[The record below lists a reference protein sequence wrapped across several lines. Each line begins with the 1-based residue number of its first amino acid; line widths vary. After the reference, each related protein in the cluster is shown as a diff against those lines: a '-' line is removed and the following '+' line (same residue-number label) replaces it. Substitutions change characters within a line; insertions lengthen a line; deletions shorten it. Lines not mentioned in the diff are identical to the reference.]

1 MAIARKILF
10 SLLFISIFSF
20 FISVAIYIS
29 LIYKPENLI
38 FLANKYFHD
47 DLIIEYE
54 KADSNKDLLSP
65 GFNFKRILVKDFENK
80 IILEAD
86 NIGIGIN
93 LVKSFTE
100 KHVNLTFLDL
110 QNFLYINEQDR
121 NYKTN
126 LKLIIDETDI
136 KSETFNFQASNT
148 LIEIKNGNISII
160 NRNGKLN
167 NIIFND
173 LNILNKHNSNKIFY
187 SAIFNLDEKIIDDN
201 NFINLE
207 SISDYEIDLEVHSKG
222 YFDTSL
228 KNLENLNK
236 YIFKK
241 SSFITNTEYPIKN
254 IELVLNTNIDKEV
267 TGIFTASI
275 PDQDIK
281 GSILFKN
288 ENLTIRSGL
297 KFNMNQIVNYDQ
309 YLKLNGLEEFRGVLN
324 INNDIVSLDL
334 ESDLSNTSI
343 TSVID
348 DLNKDKGTNLKTTIN
363 IRDLSNPTYLIKNS
377 NVKSYIGLNNSGYFS
392 LGNNYDKEIQQLDY
406 REGFHIFLSLN
417 RLDTNKI
424 SFSNQANKLSGLVSI
439 KSKIKEL
446 NFFENTYNDQE
457 FEINF
462 KGNNIDATFSGKD
475 LNGII
480 KVDETGFMR
489 IDVFDTKFEFKG
501 LDIVES
507 QSNFDIEDIN
517 LRFVGK
523 NIQTYDDLFQDIDFY
538 LLRNEKITTIDNIN
552 VSSKNLNIGPYDR
565 NEKAYISYNRM
576 NDMYKVR
583 GSYKIN
589 NENTPLKALIDYDFE
604 YLSTN
609 LNIQW
614 TSIEQ
619 LKNVEGRIDFLLKDF
634 KSDTS
639 LGDSAFLRAL
649 KIFNL
654 NAIIENINNEADITS
669 SNLYINRAEGNF
681 YVGQNR
687 ALISNPI
694 KIETSEAKM
703 KWRGDIFKNSEGL
716 LENLNLDLEMRLKV
730 SENIPWYA
738 AIFGGIPALAGGIV
752 FENIFDE
759 RLDDVSTFKFKVTG
773 SIEEPSIER
782 ID

>member
-201 NFINLE
+201 DFINLE

>member
-222 YFDTSL
+222 YCDTSL

-614 TSIEQ
+614 ISIEQ

>member
-10 SLLFISIFSF
+10 SLFFISIFSF

-38 FLANKYFHD
+38 FLANKYFYD

-65 GFNFKRILVKDFENK
+65 GFNFEGILVKDFENK

-93 LVKSFTE
+93 LVKTFTE
-100 KHVNLTFLDL
+100 KHINLTFLDL
-110 QNFLYINEQDR
+110 QNFLYTNEQDR
-121 NYKTN
+121 DYKTN
-126 LKLIIDETDI
+126 LKLTIDETDI
-136 KSETFNFQASNT
+136 KSETFAFKASNT
-148 LIEIKNGNISII
+148 LIEIQNGNTSII
-160 NRNGKLN
+160 NSYGKLN

-173 LNILNKHNSNKIFY
+173 LHVLNKHDSNKIFY
-187 SAIFNLDEKIIDDN
+187 SAIFNLNEKIIDEN

-207 SISDYEIDLEVHSKG
+207 SFSDYEIDLEVHSKG
-222 YFDTSL
+222 YFDTGL

-241 SSFITNTEYPIKN
+241 SSLITKTEYPIKN
-254 IELVLNTNIDKEV
+254 IELVVNTNINKEV
-267 TGIFTASI
+267 TGLFTASI

-309 YLKLNGLEEFRGVLN
+309 YLELNGLEEFRGVLN

-334 ESDLSNTSI
+334 ESDLSNTRI

-348 DLNKDKGTNLKTTIN
+348 DLNKDRDTNLKTTIN
-363 IRDLSNPTYLIKNS
+363 IKDLSNPTYFIKNS
-377 NVKSYIGLNNSGYFS
+377 NFKSYIGPNNSGYFS
-392 LGNNYDKEIQQLDY
+392 LGNNYDKEIQLLDY
-406 REGFHIFLSLN
+406 KEGFHIFLNLN
-417 RLDTNKI
+417 RLDTNKL
-424 SFSNQANKLSGLVSI
+424 SFSNQANKLSSLVSI

-462 KGNNIDATFSGKD
+462 KGNNIDAAFSGKD

-507 QSNFDIEDIN
+507 QSNFDIQDIN

-538 LLRNEKITTIDNIN
+538 LLRNERITTIDNIN
-552 VSSKNLNIGPYDR
+552 ISSRNLNIGPYNS

-604 YLSTN
+604 YLSAD

-614 TSIEQ
+614 TSINQ
-619 LKNVEGRIDFLLKDF
+619 LKNLEGRIDFLLKDF
-634 KSDTS
+634 KSDAS
-639 LGDSAFLRAL
+639 LGDSALLRAL

-654 NAIIENINNEADITS
+654 NAVIENINNETNITS
-669 SNLYINRAEGNF
+669 SNLYINRAEGDF

-703 KWRGDIFKNSEGL
+703 RWDGDILKNSEGL

-738 AIFGGIPALAGGIV
+738 AIFGGIPALAGGMV

-759 RLDDVSTFKFKVTG
+759 RIDDVSTFKFKVTG
-773 SIEEPSIER
+773 SIDEPSIER
-782 ID
+782 IN

>member
-288 ENLTIRSGL
+288 ENLTIRSVL

-614 TSIEQ
+614 ISIEQ

>member
-167 NIIFND
+167 NIIFSD

-254 IELVLNTNIDKEV
+254 IELVLNTNINKEV